1 MSALHGATLFQTSCS
16 ALLLRDASAPP
27 APSGQPRWP
36 ELKAACG
43 SVLRTVVI
51 GFRYVPLV
59 LLVFAYETIVRRD
72 TDGGPDRE

>member
-27 APSGQPRWP
+27 ARSAQPRWRK
-36 ELKAACG
+36 LKSACG

-59 LLVFAYETIVRRD
+59 LFVFAYETIVRRD
-72 TDGGPDRE
+72 SSDGPD